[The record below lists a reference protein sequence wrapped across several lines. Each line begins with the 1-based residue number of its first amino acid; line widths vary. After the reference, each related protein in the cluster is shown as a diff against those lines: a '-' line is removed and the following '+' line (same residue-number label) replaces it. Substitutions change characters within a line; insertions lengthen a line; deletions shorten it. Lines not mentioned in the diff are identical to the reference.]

1 MYGCTET
8 SGQVFRKIFCWGL
21 LDGVT
26 LKGGRIPVHVFNYL
40 NKPLKIYRCSI
51 GDRYSLAGKEESQ
64 KETNVGVGYK
74 VVPSA
79 ASKEEVEFRLEAK
92 QCSVVFVR
100 DADLHG

>member
-1 MYGCTET
+1 M
-8 SGQVFRKIFCWGL
+8 
-21 LDGVT
+21 T
-26 LKGGRIPVHVFNYL
+26 LKGGRIPVHVFSYL

-51 GDRYSLAGKEESQ
+51 IGDRYPLAGKEESQ

-79 ASKEEVEFRLEAK
+79 ASKEEFEFRLEAK